1 MQYTDGRSAFELP
14 KMTLAL
20 EERFNAAR
28 EEKDRRKS
36 AEMKFALMAE
46 CLGAD
51 YVRGRCDAESV
62 EDADLCE
69 LDALFIDVS
78 IAYNMNGYGEVMSAM
93 AELAPLV
100 EQLERIN
107 AITGKNGHQGRQ
119 GFRRVL

>member
-1 MQYTDGRSAFELP
+1 MQYTDGRSVFDLP
-14 KMTLAL
+14 KMTLDL
-20 EERFNAAR
+20 EERFGAAGA
-28 EEKDRRKS
+28 EKDRRAS
-36 AEMKFALMAE
+36 VEQKFALMVE

-51 YVRGRCDAESV
+51 YVRSRCDAESV

-93 AELAPLV
+93 AELAPLMDQV
-100 EQLERIN
+100 ERIN
-107 AITGKNGHQGRQ
+107 AITGGNGHKGRQ